1 MTFLLLTVWF
11 LLTEHEL
18 FLQGSFIHRYL
29 GLYIKFLHFS
39 LRVLLSLSLLLSL
52 KLINTGQLI
61 KELRFGTSLKGT
73 F

>member
-39 LRVLLSLSLLLSL
+39 LSITEF
-52 KLINTGQLI
+52 KPIIEFKIN
-61 KELRFGTSLKGT
+61 
-73 F
+73 